1 MLICRGVPDIR
12 RISVYADIRNK
23 IGLKTDIRYPR
34 ISNPGQNGYP
44 LSANIKSVDITD
56 IRYPRISNPWTKR
69 ISVSN
74 GYPFQIRGYPADVRG
89 FFGGFFGH

>member
-1 MLICRGVPDIR
+1 MFHFFCIRSRGVPDIR
-12 RISVYADIRNK
+12 GYPFFADIRNK

-44 LSANIKSVDITD
+44 LSADIKSVDITD
-56 IRYPRISNPWTKR
+56 IRFKR

-74 GYPFQIRGYPADVRG
+74 PRISADIRRISAD
-89 FFGGFFGH
+89 FFEDFLDTISL